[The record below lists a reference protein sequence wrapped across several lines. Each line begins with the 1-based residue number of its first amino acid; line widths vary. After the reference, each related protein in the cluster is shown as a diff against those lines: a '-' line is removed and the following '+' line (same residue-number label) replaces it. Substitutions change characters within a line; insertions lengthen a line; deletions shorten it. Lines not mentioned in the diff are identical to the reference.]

1 MFVIFVKQ
9 SNKSTVC
16 VVWAIQIIQ
25 HIYVG
30 FFFGGRGVL
39 LFFFL
44 ICYVCLFGLFVCLL
58 MVFWGFFWKWK
69 GLKKACE
76 IMYP

>member
-30 FFFGGRGVL
+30 FFFGGEGGVVV
-39 LFFFL
+39 FFF
-44 ICYVCLFGLFVCLL
+44 
-58 MVFWGFFWKWK
+58 
-69 GLKKACE
+69 
-76 IMYP
+76 